1 MGSAQ
6 VKPYPMGEQL
16 PNQSKENS
24 ECAVGTSEYAF
35 VVPVKDRRIKE
46 YPKEIG
52 IRCKQQ

>member
-1 MGSAQ
+1 
-6 VKPYPMGEQL
+6 MGEQL